1 MEWTEKAMKAH
12 HKLKVWQRSID
23 YVIEVYTLTEKFPKS
38 ELYGLTN
45 QMRRSAISI
54 ASNIAEG
61 AGRSGKKEFKKF
73 LSISQGSV
81 AELETQLIISE
92 RLGYSSDINNLFSEL
107 DEISKMIIGL
117 TKKL

>member
-1 MEWTEKAMKAH
+1 MKPH
-12 HKLKVWQRSID
+12 HNLKVWQKNIA
-23 YVIEVYTLTEKFPKS
+23 YVTKIYRLTEQFPQN

-61 AGRSGKKEFKKF
+61 AGRRGKKEFKQF
-73 LSISQGSV
+73 LSIAQGSV
-81 AELETQLIISE
+81 AELETQLIITVN
-92 RLGYSSDINNLFSEL
+92 LGYTADIDYLLNEL

-117 TKKL
+117 SRSL